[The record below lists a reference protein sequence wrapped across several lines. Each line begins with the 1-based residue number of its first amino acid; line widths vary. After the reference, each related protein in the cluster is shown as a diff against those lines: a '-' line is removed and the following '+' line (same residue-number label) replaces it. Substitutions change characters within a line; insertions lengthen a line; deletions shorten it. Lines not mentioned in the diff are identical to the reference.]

1 MPNSK
6 TLKEKL
12 QSRITKFADK
22 KRKLWFENYIKHNT
36 KYRGIEM
43 PTIRTELK
51 TWYQEE
57 SIDKLPLDS
66 QLDLALSF
74 FEEDYAEDKLAGIL
88 FLQLYLYDKFD
99 YNHLLSRFESVFEK
113 GYIYDWSVC
122 DWFCTRVL
130 RQMIKANGR
139 KCAEAV
145 SNGRKCAEAV
155 SKWHTANNVW
165 QARCSVVSFTTLT
178 KENKYTSL
186 ILKSNTVLIKRE
198 ERFAKTAVGWIL
210 RELSK
215 VNKQIV
221 VEFIAKY
228 RPYFSRESHE
238 NAIKYFDK
246 DEKKEMREL
255 LKSI

>member
-1 MPNSK
+1 MTMPALHK
-6 TLKEKL
+6 LKHIL
-12 QSRITKFADK
+12 QSRIVQFADE

-36 KYRGIEM
+36 KYRGVEIS
-43 PTIRTELK
+43 TVRTELK

-99 YNHLLSRFESVFEK
+99 YNHLLSRFEPIFEK

-139 KCAEAV
+139 KCAEAI
-145 SNGRKCAEAV
+145 
-155 SKWHTANNVW
+155 SKWHTAHNVW
-165 QARCSVVSFTTLT
+165 QARCSVVAFTTLT
-178 KENKYTSL
+178 KENKYTSF
-186 ILKSNTVLIKRE
+186 ILKSNAVLIERE

-215 VNKQIV
+215 VDKQIV

-238 NAIKYFDK
+238 NAIKYFEK

-255 LKSI
+255 FASRSG

>member
-1 MPNSK
+1 MTDNNK
-6 TLKEKL
+6 LKEKL
-12 QSRITKFADK
+12 QSRIAKFADE
-22 KRKLWFENYIKHNT
+22 KRKLWFENYIKHDT
-36 KYRGIEM
+36 KYRGVEI

-51 TWYQEE
+51 AWYKQEN
-57 SIDKLPLDS
+57 IDKLPLDE

-74 FEEDYAEDKLAGIL
+74 FEEAYSEDKLAGIL

-99 YNHLLSRFESVFEK
+99 SKTLLSWFESIFEN

-130 RQMIKANGR
+130 RLMIKANGR
-139 KCAEAV
+139 GCAEAI
-145 SNGRKCAEAV
+145 

-165 QARCSVVSFTTLT
+165 QARCSVVAFTTLT

-186 ILKSNTVLIKRE
+186 LLKSNAKLIKRE

-215 VNKQIV
+215 VSKQIV
-221 VEFIAKY
+221 VDFIAEY
-228 RPYFSRESHE
+228 RQYFSRESHE
-238 NAIKYFDK
+238 NAIKYFKK
-246 DEKKEMREL
+246 DEKKKMREL
-255 LKSI
+255 FKSIS